1 MVSICKSQFAVCK
14 KSFQKD
20 VLKNADEIDPWWQK
34 LAADFP

>member
-14 KSFQKD
+14 KSFVKAVLKD
-20 VLKNADEIDPWWQK
+20 VDEIDPWWQK